1 MGQRVESVSV
11 TYLCDSHIS
20 VLEVIQDAFPFF
32 LQYPFVYRD
41 SVHVFE
47 ESAEGRG
54 CVTSQMC
61 KFFHTFHLA
70 VILYHEV
77 LEALRISTDRVEES
91 L

>member
-11 TYLCDSHIS
+11 TYLCDSHIR
-20 VLEVIQDAFPFF
+20 VLEVFQDAFPFF
-32 LQYPFVYRD
+32 LQYPFVHRNAVEV
-41 SVHVFE
+41 SE
-47 ESAEGRG
+47 EAAESGSGISA
-54 CVTSQMC
+54 QMC